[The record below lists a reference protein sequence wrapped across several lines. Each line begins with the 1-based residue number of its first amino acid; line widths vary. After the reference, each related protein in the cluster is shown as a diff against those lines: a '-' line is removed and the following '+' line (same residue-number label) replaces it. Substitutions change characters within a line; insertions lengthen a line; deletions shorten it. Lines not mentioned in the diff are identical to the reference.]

1 MKHKL
6 HLPRIILSALLAAL
20 QLCSL
25 LSLSIMYELAKMN
38 ASAFVRLPSGAYTLQ
53 VDPLQLVIQAL
64 STSWIWGS
72 ALLCIVLSIVMLVL
86 LCRGRGKPSLAVA
99 ILSAISAVGHVL
111 LIVGFVSRCNDP
123 LRSLEIVC
131 HSMMRGL
138 LQKLSL
144 PVSGAW
150 SPYLGLIMIIVLCV
164 VFAAGAAL
172 SLALLLMELT
182 ALKKSKETDHA

>member
-1 MKHKL
+1 MKYKF
-6 HLPRIILSALLAAL
+6 HLPRVILSALLAAL

-25 LSLSIMYELAKMN
+25 LSLYVIYELAKMN

-53 VDPLQLVIQAL
+53 VDPLQFFIQAL
-64 STSWIWGS
+64 ATSWIWGS
-72 ALLCIVLSIVMLVL
+72 ALICIVLSIVMLVL
-86 LCRGRGKPSLAVA
+86 IFCGKGKPSLPVA

-111 LIVGFVSRCNDP
+111 LLSGLVSGCNDP

-131 HSMMRGL
+131 HSMMRVL

-144 PVSGAW
+144 PVSGAL

-172 SLALLLMELT
+172 SLTLLLLELI
-182 ALKKSKETDHA
+182 ALKKPKETNHA

>member
-25 LSLSIMYELAKMN
+25 LSLSIIYELVKMN
-38 ASAFVRLPSGAYTLQ
+38 ASVFVRLPSGAYTLQ

-111 LIVGFVSRCNDP
+111 LIFGFAFGNNDP
-123 LRSLEIVC
+123 LRSLELVC
-131 HSMMRGL
+131 FTMLRTVL
-138 LQKLSL
+138 KKLSL
-144 PVSGAW
+144 FPEGDWAAH
-150 SPYLGLIMIIVLCV
+150 LGLVMIVALCV
-164 VFAAGAAL
+164 VLPSVRPSRSRFFCL
-172 SLALLLMELT
+172 S
-182 ALKKSKETDHA
+182 

>member
-6 HLPRIILSALLAAL
+6 HLPRIILSSLLAAL

-86 LCRGRGKPSLAVA
+86 LCRSHGKPLLPVA
-99 ILSAISAVGHVL
+99 ILSAISAVGHIL
-111 LIVGFVSRCNDP
+111 LIFGFVSRCNDP
-123 LRSLEIVC
+123 LRSLELVC
-131 HSMMRGL
+131 FTL
-138 LQKLSL
+138 LRTVLKKLSL
-144 PVSGAW
+144 FPEGDWAAH
-150 SPYLGLIMIIVLCV
+150 LGLIMIVALCV
-164 VFAAGAAL
+164 IFAVGAAL
-172 SLALLLMELT
+172 SLTLFLLELIALN
-182 ALKKSKETDHA
+182 KPKVTDHA